1 MRFALAQA
9 VPSDAPPVAPQA
21 ATIEVRV
28 RARFELLD

>member
-1 MRFALAQA
+1 MQFALPKSM
-9 VPSDAPPVAPQA
+9 VDAPPVAPHA